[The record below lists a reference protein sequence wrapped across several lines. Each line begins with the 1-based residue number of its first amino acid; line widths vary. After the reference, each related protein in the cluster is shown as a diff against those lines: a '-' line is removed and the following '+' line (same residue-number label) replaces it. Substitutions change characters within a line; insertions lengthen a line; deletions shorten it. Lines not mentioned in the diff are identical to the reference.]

1 MKKEPIVKEV
11 TLNAP
16 IDKVWHAISDKNE
29 MKHWYFEIEEFKPEV
44 GFEFQFYGGSEEKR
58 YLHLCKITE
67 VIAGKKLS
75 YGWKYEGYSGES
87 FVIFELF
94 AEGNKTRLK
103 LTHEGVES
111 FPGDAPDFAKESFVE
126 GWNEIIG
133 TSLKDYVEGKKSSLK
148 NQ

>member
-29 MKHWYFEIEEFKPEV
+29 MKHLYFEMEEFKPEV

-75 YGWKYEGYSGES
+75 YSWKYEGYTGES
-87 FVIFELF
+87 FVTFELF
-94 AEGNKTRLK
+94 AEGNKTRLV
-103 LTHEGVES
+103 LTHEGLET
-111 FPGDAPDFAKESFVE
+111 FPATNKDFAKENFAE
-126 GWNEIIG
+126 GWNTIVG
-133 TSLKDYVEGKKSSLK
+133 TLLPQFVERLP
-148 NQ
+148 